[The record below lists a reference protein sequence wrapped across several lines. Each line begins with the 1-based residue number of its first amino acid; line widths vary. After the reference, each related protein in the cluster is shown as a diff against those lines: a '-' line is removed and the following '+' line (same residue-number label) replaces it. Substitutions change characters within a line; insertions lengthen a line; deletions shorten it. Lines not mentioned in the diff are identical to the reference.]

1 MYMKKY
7 VFLAASALALAS
19 CTSDD
24 FLGNTPGSTPT
35 SANSAIKFDGNAGKI
50 SRATS
55 NTASTPQGKLDYQ
68 FKIYGVKS
76 GANNNYSKV
85 FENYSIWYNTTKTTS
100 NTNDWEYV
108 AGAGMITTGE
118 TANPT
123 KITLNDAQ
131 TIKYWDYASDNYHFV
146 AGSPIENFDYELD
159 QNGNIASAKIKG
171 LGGHIEANSGTTA
184 TTFNP
189 VYVAKP
195 KVVAKTD
202 YQKPVQFE
210 FVRQQSMVRVGIYE
224 TIPGYKITDIKFYKQ
239 GENGLEKVDAT
250 NNIILTST
258 TPDYFVGGPDVTGTI
273 TYDWTTPGYTFDY
286 TGTYTKDKN
295 WYAGALTKGVEA
307 TTSTETTISKLYG
320 SDGDMDVTNGY
331 FIVMPTLVKDP
342 SAILIKCD
350 YTLKSEDKSGETIK
364 VTGATA
370 AIPAAYSKWD
380 INTRYTYLFKISENT
395 NGTTGNPDDKDP
407 AGLYPITF
415 NAAVTEMTDKTE
427 GTTTT
432 FTAPSITTYQKGSV
446 EGNTIKYV
454 ANKNIDVTVL
464 NDKAEVQTLKT
475 TDEAAEQVGH
485 IAVYKFDTEITEAEV
500 QVKGV
505 TGATKIEG
513 SVDANNV
520 FTFKPTAAGWYAI
533 KYLAKAK
540 VGTTPAVYTYK
551 VVYVAAATK

>member
-1 MYMKKY
+1 MKKY
-7 VFLAASALALAS
+7 IFLAASALTLAS

-250 NNIILTST
+250 NNIIMTST

-475 TDEAAEQVGH
+475 TDEAAEQVDH

>member
-1 MYMKKY
+1 MKKY
-7 VFLAASALALAS
+7 VFLAASALTLAS

-108 AGAGMITTGE
+108 AGAGVITTGE

-295 WYAGALTKGVEA
+295 WFAGALTKGVEA

-475 TDEAAEQVGH
+475 TDEAAEQVDH

>member
-1 MYMKKY
+1 MKKY
-7 VFLAASALALAS
+7 IFLAASALTLAS

-533 KYLAKAK
+533 KYLEKAK

>member
-1 MYMKKY
+1 MKKY
-7 VFLAASALALAS
+7 IFLAASALTLAS

-533 KYLAKAK
+533 KYLAK

>member
-7 VFLAASALALAS
+7 IFLAASALTLAS

-454 ANKNIDVTVL
+454 ADKNIDVTVL

-475 TDEAAEQVGH
+475 TEEAAEQVGH

-533 KYLAKAK
+533 KYLAI

-551 VVYVAAATK
+551 VVYVAAATR